1 MELRAWIAF
10 ANFPPPDDEKRWESF
25 FDALQDVGGEL
36 GPVLGGG
43 GGVTEVVV
51 SADAD
56 DYPGFV
62 AEAVGCVA
70 DALRAAGLY
79 RSYPAKIEVERVPA
93 DELMGAR

>member
-1 MELRAWIAF
+1 
-10 ANFPPPDDEKRWESF
+10 
-25 FDALQDVGGEL
+25 
-36 GPVLGGG
+36 
-43 GGVTEVVV
+43 V